1 MTYQKCPVLLMCHDS
16 ISEGFFHTPLR
27 AGAAPESWQPKIAAS
42 IEKYRLTCADSG
54 ARGKQ
59 FLRREYP
66 TLAYSTRGCWLAPA
80 PASRPLPPPPL
91 WSSHLAL
98 GEVDAHFLE
107 FGEVSIVSP
116 RLGPAWELESRHPD
130 RRNIPWLR
138 AATFPIVVWW
148 KADISNRTFL
158 VLDPTRHMRRRSLL
172 RCTPPRQ

>member
-80 PASRPLPPPPL
+80 PASRPLPPPPHVEQ
-91 WSSHLAL
+91 SP
-98 GEVDAHFLE
+98 
-107 FGEVSIVSP
+107 SP
-116 RLGPAWELESRHPD
+116 RGGRRAFFGILGRSRLF
-130 RRNIPWLR
+130 RRDSGQPGSLNHGIQTG
-138 AATFPIVVWW
+138 A
-148 KADISNRTFL
+148 ISPGDGRLLFQ
-158 VLDPTRHMRRRSLL
+158 SLCGGKQTSQIEHFWFWTQL
-172 RCTPPRQ
+172 GT